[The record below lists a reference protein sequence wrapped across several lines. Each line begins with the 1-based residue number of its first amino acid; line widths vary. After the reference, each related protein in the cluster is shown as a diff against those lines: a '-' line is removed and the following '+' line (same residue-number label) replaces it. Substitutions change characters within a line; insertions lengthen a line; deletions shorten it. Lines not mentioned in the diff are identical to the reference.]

1 MKTRNLLIGVTLT
14 LAAGI
19 TILFIVNKKKV
30 VKQRRI
36 AISDAGYET
45 AADLLYPM
53 RSQRFKKA
61 YRN

>member
-1 MKTRNLLIGVTLT
+1 MKKGLLIGVTVT

-19 TILFIVNKKKV
+19 TIYLLNKRKSNELA
-30 VKQRRI
+30 QRRI

-53 RSQRFKKA
+53 RSSRLK
-61 YRN
+61 RSLS